1 VADEDLKE
9 RVNEVLEEE
18 DADAAVELLTAHNA
32 YNIPKDKR
40 NRLAALGLRVY
51 IAPYYAKI
59 VGLLTGEVVNR
70 LSEDFGKYGKPETV
84 IGVLEDPYYRKQH
97 AAIISGAIENDK
109 IRTAQFYA
117 STINSVSDEM
127 KETLNTALGRDV
139 RVTNKELASILGDQK
154 FAAHRKAIIG
164 HVWARMSPDELEK
177 LGEELRPLFSAEESA
192 QWSNAVA
199 HKRKHAAEDEEHESS
214 SHDGDSSDA
223 AWWILVIIAIVII
236 LASMPP

>member
-1 VADEDLKE
+1 MAEEDLKE
-9 RVNEVLEEE
+9 RVKEVLEEE
-18 DADAAVELLTAHNA
+18 DADAAVELLTADNA
-32 YNIPKDKR
+32 YNIPKNQR

-51 IAPYYAKI
+51 IAPYYGKI
-59 VGLLTGEVVNR
+59 VGLLSGEMVHRV
-70 LSEDFGKYGKPETV
+70 SEDFGKYGKPETV

-97 AAIISGAIENDK
+97 AAIISGAIENEK

-117 STINSVSDEM
+117 STIDSVSDEM

-139 RVTNKELASILGDQK
+139 RVTNKELASILGDQR

-199 HKRKHAAEDEEHESS
+199 HKRKHAAEHDAHESS
-214 SHDGDSSDA
+214 SNGDSSDA
-223 AWWILVIIAIVII
+223 AWWILAIIAIVVI